1 MKRLQLQSATYA
13 RRKAAQNLRR
23 MANSFQKPTE
33 PIAPKTYHFSKKRID
48 VAKLQLAIAKNIT
61 AWTTQTT

>member
-13 RRKAAQNLRR
+13 RRIAAQTLRM

-33 PIAPKTYHFSKKRID
+33 PTAPKTYHFLKKKIEE
-48 VAKLQLAIAKNIT
+48 AKMTLAIAKNTT
-61 AWTTQTT
+61 AWTPQTT